1 MRKYQ
6 IVAIILMLFT
16 SNVGELHAQSL
27 PDPLIL
33 PGAARKWTY
42 LSYVGDKPFAVV
54 ANHTSLIGDTHL
66 VDTLVSMKY
75 NLKKI
80 FSPEHGFRG
89 DAEAGAYLYNSTDT
103 VTGLPVISLYG
114 DNKKP
119 KPKDLEDIEIVLFD
133 IQDVGARFY
142 TYISTLTLVMEA
154 CAENDIPLVVLDR
167 PNPNGFYVDGPV
179 LEPGFESFVGM
190 HPVPVVHGMT
200 MAEYAHMVNQEGWI
214 NGTCDLSWV
223 KCKNYTHKTRYQI
236 PVSPSPN
243 LRSMEAIY
251 LYPSLCLFEGTSV
264 SVGRGTKTP
273 FEIYGH
279 PDLSYGDYKFTPR
292 PNTGSSN
299 PKHNGKECRGQ
310 NLRFY
315 GENFHQ
321 IQNKFNLYWLLE
333 AYKDLEDKNKFFNAF
348 FDKLAGT
355 DKLRKQIIAGKD
367 IDEIMQSW
375 QPELEE
381 FKEIRKKYL
390 LYPDFE

>member
-1 MRKYQ
+1 MRNYQ
-6 IVAIILMLFT
+6 IVTIIITLL
-16 SNVGELHAQSL
+16 SVNISVSCAQKA
-27 PDPLIL
+27 PEPGIV

-54 ANHTSLIGDTHL
+54 ANHTSMVGNTHL
-66 VDTLVSMKY
+66 ADTLLAMKY

-89 DAEAGAYLYNSTDT
+89 DAEAGAYLYNSIDT
-103 VTGLPVISLYG
+103 ITNLPVISLYG

-119 KPKDLEDIEIVLFD
+119 KPKDLQDIEIILFD

-154 CAENDIPLVVLDR
+154 CAENDIKLLVLDR

-179 LEPGFESFVGM
+179 LDPRFKSFVGM
-190 HPVPVVHGMT
+190 HPVPIVHGMT

-214 NGTCDLSWV
+214 NGTCELSWV
-223 KCKNYTHKTRYQI
+223 KCQNYTHNTHYQL
-236 PVSPSPN
+236 PVAPSPN
-243 LRSMEAIY
+243 LKSMEAVY

-264 SVGRGTKTP
+264 SVGRGTDTP

-279 PDLSYGDYKFTPR
+279 PDLNYGDYTFTPE
-292 PNTGSSN
+292 PNSGSSN
-299 PKHNGKECRGQ
+299 PKHNGTKCRGQ
-310 NLRFY
+310 NLRYY
-315 GENFHQ
+315 GGNFHQ
-321 IQNKFNLYWLLE
+321 MPVKFNIYWLLE
-333 AYKDLEDKNKFFNAF
+333 SYDDLKSQGSFFNAF

-355 DKLRKQIIAGKD
+355 DKLRKQIEAGKD
-367 IDEIMQSW
+367 IDEIEKSW
-375 QPELEE
+375 QKDLEA
-381 FKEIRKKYL
+381 FKKMRKKYL

>member
-1 MRKYQ
+1 MRKYHF
-6 IVAIILMLFT
+6 VSIL
-16 SNVGELHAQSL
+16 S
-27 PDPLIL
+27 LIL
-33 PGAARKWTY
+33 LMKFAPTQGQNQYAGDIEPAVEDIWVW
-42 LSYVGDKPFAVV
+42 LPFIGDKPFAVV
-54 ANHTSLIGDTHL
+54 ANHTSMMGDTHL
-66 VDTLVSMKY
+66 VDTLVNMNY

-89 DAEAGAYLYNSTDT
+89 KADAGAYLYNSTDT

-119 KPKDLEDIEIVLFD
+119 KPRQLEDVEIVLFD

-223 KCKNYTHKTRYQI
+223 KCKNYTHKTRYQV

-243 LRSMEAIY
+243 LKSMEAIY

-279 PDLSYGDYKFTPR
+279 PDLTYGDYRFTPK
-292 PNTGSSN
+292 PNAGSSN
-299 PKHNGKECRGQ
+299 PKHNGVVCRGQ
-310 NLRFY
+310 DLEFY
-315 GENFHQ
+315 GENFEQ
-321 IQNKFNLYWLLE
+321 MPKKFNLYWLLE
-333 AYKDLEDKNKFFNAF
+333 AYKDLKDKDEFFNAF

-355 DKLRKQIIAGKD
+355 DKLRQQIKAGKD
-367 IDEIMQSW
+367 IDEITRSW
-375 QPELEE
+375 QPELDE
-381 FKEIRKKYL
+381 FKKMRKKYL

>member
-6 IVAIILMLFT
+6 IVAIILLLFAG
-16 SNVGELHAQSL
+16 NIAELHAQSA
-27 PDPLIL
+27 PEPLVV

-223 KCKNYTHKTRYQI
+223 KCKNYTHKTRYQV

-243 LRSMEAIY
+243 LKSMEAIY
-251 LYPSLCLFEGTSV
+251 LYPSLCLFEGTTV
-264 SVGRGTKTP
+264 SIGRGTNTP

-279 PDLSYGDYKFTPR
+279 PRLSYGDYRFTPR
-292 PNTGSSN
+292 PNAGSSS
-299 PKHNGKECRGQ
+299 PKHNGEECRGQ

-321 IQNKFNLYWLLE
+321 MQNKFNLYWVLE
-333 AYKDLEDKNKFFNAF
+333 AYKDLKDENKFFNPF

-355 DKLRKQIIAGKD
+355 DQLRKQILAGKD
-367 IDEIMQSW
+367 IDEIKRSW
-375 QPELEE
+375 QHDLKE
-381 FKEIRKKYL
+381 FKKMRKKYL